1 MPDGRAAVK
10 DAVGIEDTSKPETL
24 SERGTTLEIPLV
36 VIYIVDASVVVGVV
50 VVMITVVVSCCVVL
64 CTVVDVMT
72 VVCSVVL
79 VGLGVGVVNVVVGP
93 PPEVP
98 VVVIPR
104 DVDCVGEDDVVEVV
118 VAAVIN
124 HT

>member
-1 MPDGRAAVK
+1 MPDGLAAVK

-24 SERGTTLEIPLV
+24 SERGTILEIPLV
-36 VIYIVDASVVVGVV
+36 VIYIVDASVVIGVV

-64 CTVVDVMT
+64 CTVVDVLT

-79 VGLGVGVVNVVVGP
+79 VGLSVGVVNAVVAAP
-93 PPEVP
+93 PDVP
-98 VVVIPR
+98 VVVIPG
-104 DVDCVGEDDVVEVV
+104 DVGCVSEDDVVEVV